1 MKRPNPSLGNT
12 GADSDSENSAEVL
25 TSEEKSGSLKT
36 EEDDQWLTTEEAAKY
51 LRINGATLR
60 NLTSNGRVPYYK
72 LGRLN
77 RYLRSELKRLLLA
90 HSKGPIYGH

>member
-1 MKRPNPSLGNT
+1 MKSPKHPSDKNEI
-12 GADSDSENSAEVL
+12 DSDGENLAEVL
-25 TSEEKSGSLKT
+25 PSEEKSGSLKT
-36 EEDDQWLTTEEAAKY
+36 EEIDQWLTTEEAANY

-60 NLTSNGRVPYYK
+60 NLTSNGKVPYYK

-90 HSKGPIYGH
+90 HSKGPIYGN